1 MRNRGRRGKGGN
13 AISAGAGW
21 THGWGAAMGLLR
33 DAWFAFM
40 LLLLLV
46 VVVFVL
52 KPARILDRLAG
63 TRLIERLV
71 SIIEMVAEL

>member
-1 MRNRGRRGKGGN
+1 
-13 AISAGAGW
+13 
-21 THGWGAAMGLLR
+21 MGLLR
-33 DAWFAFM
+33 DAWLFFM
-40 LLLLLV
+40 VVLLLV

-63 TRLIERLV
+63 TRLTDRLV

>member
-1 MRNRGRRGKGGN
+1 MRV
-13 AISAGAGW
+13 
-21 THGWGAAMGLLR
+21 LR
-33 DAWFAFM
+33 DAWLFFM
-40 LLLLLV
+40 LLLLLAV
-46 VVVFVL
+46 VVLVL